1 MYAPKVYCANKSSQ
15 GFKVIKQIH
24 FGNKVVSPKNIAYNI
39 QTYCKMMTSVTRSTS
54 SKCLNNL
61 MVTNV

>member
-24 FGNKVVSPKNIAYNI
+24 FGNKVVSPKSIAYDI
-39 QTYCKMMTSVTRSTS
+39 QLYCKVMRSTG